1 MRDKQFVI
9 NSIKMDL
16 HRVVTASGDM
26 SKELPQQSVIE
37 FMEHADKDFGKTDL
51 TQKEQSLR
59 LQLQNLLKD
68 LPNIKDPL
76 SRLRWTEDVMTIR
89 CRLSSSLQTALL

>member
-1 MRDKQFVI
+1 
-9 NSIKMDL
+9 
-16 HRVVTASGDM
+16 
-26 SKELPQQSVIE
+26 
-37 FMEHADKDFGKTDL
+37 MEHADKDFEKTDL

-68 LPNIKDPL
+68 LPNIKDSR

-89 CRLSSSLQTALL
+89 CRL